1 MNFNNPAIIDINIL
15 SIGKHEMIA
24 YSIPGCAF
32 SAIVDK
38 DIE

>member
-1 MNFNNPAIIDINIL
+1 MNFNNPAIIDITIL
-15 SIGKHEMIA
+15 SVGKHVMTA
-24 YSIPGCAF
+24 YSIRGCAF